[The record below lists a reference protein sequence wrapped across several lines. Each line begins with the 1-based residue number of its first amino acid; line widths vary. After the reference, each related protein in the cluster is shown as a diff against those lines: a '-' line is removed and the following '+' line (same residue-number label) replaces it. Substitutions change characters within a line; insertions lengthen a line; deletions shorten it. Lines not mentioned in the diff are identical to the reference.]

1 MQIAWLLARGDDL
14 SWILR
19 LLVPLIVALIYAIN
33 QIFNRESKGQPKAG
47 KPVARRIAT
56 PPAAKRGPTA
66 VRPVNPQ
73 QSDPLLAEIQKFLKQ
88 SSQGKAAPARPPA
101 VGKVGGSQPATL
113 RRGSGADMHSDRPL
127 DSLAGRHLDTGE
139 VGAGASHLV
148 DDLKRGDAERKQHF
162 DDTFTH
168 KLGSLTDTSSTGIEP
183 SRSAAATMA
192 AQSDQPG
199 RGKLIGC
206 R

>member
-1 MQIAWLLARGDDL
+1 
-14 SWILR
+14 
-19 LLVPLIVALIYAIN
+19 
-33 QIFNRESKGQPKAG
+33 
-47 KPVARRIAT
+47 
-56 PPAAKRGPTA
+56 
-66 VRPVNPQ
+66 VNPQ

-113 RRGSGADMHSDRPL
+113 RRGPVADMPSDRPL

-139 VGAGASHLV
+139 VGAGASHLI

-168 KLGSLTDTSSTGIEP
+168 KLGSLTDTSSTGIQP
-183 SRSAAATMA
+183 SGSAAATIA
-192 AQSDQPG
+192 AQSDQPVSPSDWLPLG
-199 RGKLIGC
+199 TSLADFRRAIMLNEILQ
-206 R
+206 RPDDRW